1 MCCLC
6 TAFRAWLEVMTTC
19 SLSIIE
25 VMHPVQ
31 SHDFKSPDVRLVFKR
46 PCRCSSSGLGRFFL
60 RLHWLLLLRVW
71 DTSMAHRV
79 CIGYMHSRLWTN
91 TRLRQI
97 TPSKVSLTLAA
108 SHVTLPSLSAKKNQY
123 QPDCVPELA
132 LGEHEAS
139 PMLPRDKPL

>member
-1 MCCLC
+1 MYVLYSKDPV
-6 TAFRAWLEVMTTC
+6 AA
-19 SLSIIE
+19 
-25 VMHPVQ
+25 HPLDLVG
-31 SHDFKSPDVRLVFKR
+31 SFCDFI
-46 PCRCSSSGLGRFFL
+46 G
-60 RLHWLLLLRVW
+60 LLLRVW